1 MNKQQRNSKK
11 EFAKSLYIYSQQTQE
26 EISEIIGISRQSLS
40 KWVKNGHWDELRAAI
55 TITPENI
62 IVNLTKQLNE
72 INQSI
77 TERPKGER
85 FATTKEA
92 DAILKISNTIKN
104 LRQKL
109 GISEVVSVG
118 MRFLSWMKEVGEY
131 EKGKEFSNLFN
142 HFINDLTTTKTPQM

>member
-26 EISEIIGISRQSLS
+26 EISEIIGISRQTVN
-40 KWVKNGHWDELRAAI
+40 KWAKNGHWDELRAAT
-55 TITPENI
+55 TITPEKI

-72 INQSI
+72 INQNI

-104 LRQKL
+104 LRQEL
-109 GISEVVSVG
+109 GLSEVVSVG
-118 MRFLSWMKEVGEY
+118 MRFFSWLRDVGEY

-142 HFINDLTTTKTPQM
+142 HFVNDLSTAPKKG